1 MLNNSFKEKPLGGN
15 DSEAQKK
22 DSTSEKS
29 TDPKT
34 DPELL

>member
-1 MLNNSFKEKPLGGN
+1 MLNNSLKENPLGGN

-29 TDPKT
+29 TDPKI
-34 DPELL
+34 DLELL